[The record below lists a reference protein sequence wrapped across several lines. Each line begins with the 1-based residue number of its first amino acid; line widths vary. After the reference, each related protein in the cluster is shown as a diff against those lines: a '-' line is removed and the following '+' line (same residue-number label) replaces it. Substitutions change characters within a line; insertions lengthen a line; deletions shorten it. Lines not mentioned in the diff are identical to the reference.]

1 MTQNP
6 SGAAAPSGAAPAVV
20 TVLTRQNCSL
30 CDKAIEAVARVC
42 AELGVSWAPSD
53 VDAEAELRAEYGD
66 RVPVILIDGREHGYW
81 AVEEDRFRAALGR
94 RGAGH

>member
-1 MTQNP
+1 VTPNP
-6 SGAAAPSGAAPAVV
+6 SAPLEAEPAVV

-30 CDKAIEAVARVC
+30 CDKAIEAVARIC
-42 AELGVSWAPSD
+42 AELGVTWGPSD

-66 RVPVILIDGREHGYW
+66 RVPVIMIDGREHGYW

-94 RGAGH
+94 RATGR